1 MRSDDSYLYLN
12 RAFHPPPSVIRVKAR
27 HFHADIEG
35 APAEVLLVDG
45 PLMIDEER
53 HQAGSAVS
61 RGKGHERESADPVAA
76 RHIVDFAARGVRP
89 LPGEN
94 LIVIALIGSPP
105 LAFDG
110 ISLLC
115 SRGGEFTERTLVLA
129 GRCRPVEAVSFSWSA
144 DKTPCVDAYLRNPS
158 RHIPSGWRRRRHRRR
173 SRSSRCG
180 RCAGKQFPSW
190 RAAY

>member
-1 MRSDDSYLYLN
+1 MAARCLFLSGSGPRVD
-12 RAFHPPPSVIRVKAR
+12 PPPSAIRVKAR
-27 HFHADIEG
+27 HFHADIGG
-35 APAEVLLVDG
+35 AQAEVLLVDG

-53 HQAGSAVS
+53 HQAGTAVS
-61 RGKGHERESADPVAA
+61 RGIGHEREPADHVAA
-76 RHIVDFAARGVRP
+76 HHVVDFAARGVRP

-115 SRGGEFTERTLVLA
+115 SRGGEFTERAPVLT

-144 DKTPCVDAYLRNPS
+144 DETR
-158 RHIPSGWRRRRHRRR
+158 
-173 SRSSRCG
+173 
-180 RCAGKQFPSW
+180 
-190 RAAY
+190 